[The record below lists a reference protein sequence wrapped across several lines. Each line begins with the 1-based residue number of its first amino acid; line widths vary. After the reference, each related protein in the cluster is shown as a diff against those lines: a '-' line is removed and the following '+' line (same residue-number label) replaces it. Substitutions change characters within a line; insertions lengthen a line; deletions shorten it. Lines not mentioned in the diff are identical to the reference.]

1 MDKGLDAMMAQNLRK
16 PPMEGFFIPSPEACF
31 AAQPL
36 IAARG
41 TVATPRA
48 RELLSLLDT
57 GASREEAAA
66 LWGMSRNTGDVHGSH
81 LRQQWRAL

>member
-41 TVATPRA
+41 RVATPRA
-48 RELLSLLDT
+48 RTAVPLRYRCLTRRS
-57 GASREEAAA
+57 G
-66 LWGMSRNTGDVHGSH
+66 GPMGDESKH
-81 LRQQWRAL
+81 W